1 MIPEDPAPRV
11 TTDAPGKLYLL
22 GEYAVVEPGRQ
33 AVLVAVDR
41 RVTVQ
46 LRDLEETGLLE
57 SPHAPDPTPVTW
69 RHGAGGPSF
78 SEEGEGY
85 YRYVRAAIT
94 VVETWRAESGLTP
107 RHYGLR
113 ITSGLDDAVSGAKF
127 GLGSSAAVTVAVV
140 GAVAAAYGL
149 DPTPEQIYR
158 LALMATVTVTTL
170 TSGGDLAASALGGWV
185 HYASPD
191 RQAVADMLARDGVS
205 RTLRAP
211 WPGLRLEL
219 ALPAGTPLPVR
230 LAIGW
235 TGTPADTP
243 ELVGAVRRTARIPQH
258 LLQRSDAAVTA
269 FRAALRAADVKA
281 AGKAVD
287 AARAVLAEL
296 SALRGTVIET
306 PHLRVLRETAAAH
319 GWAAKSSGAGGG
331 DCGIALAAR
340 ETDPGRL
347 GAAWSAAGIRP
358 LDLAVAP
365 EGLRVRRTRE
375 EEQPMSRGEAA

>member
-78 SEEGEGY
+78 SEEGQGY

-94 VVETWRAESGLTP
+94 VVETWRAESGLAP

-149 DPTPEQIYR
+149 DPTPEQVYR
-158 LALMATVTVTTL
+158 LALMATVMVTTL

-211 WPGLRLEL
+211 WPGLRLEP

-258 LLQRSDAAVTA
+258 LLQRSDAAVNA
-269 FRAALRAADVKA
+269 FRAALRAADVEA
-281 AGKAVD
+281 AGKAVE

-306 PHLRVLRETAAAH
+306 PHLRVLCEAAAAH

-375 EEQPMSRGEAA
+375 EEQPMSRGAAA